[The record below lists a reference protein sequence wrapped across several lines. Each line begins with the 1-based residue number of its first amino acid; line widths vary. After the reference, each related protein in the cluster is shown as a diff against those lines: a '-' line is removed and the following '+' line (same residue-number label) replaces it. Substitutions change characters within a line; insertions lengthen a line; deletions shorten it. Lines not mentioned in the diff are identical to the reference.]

1 MIGARL
7 TMRALLE
14 RKPVGTNDSWGQPA
28 PADAVSTGAPLPCFV
43 YSSATQQIEDGQKI
57 APIEDLRIMF
67 ALDADVRDDDEI
79 ASVTDRSGVTIISGR
94 LKVIGPVQ
102 FKHTHREAA
111 LRRIG

>member
-1 MIGARL
+1 MIGGRF

-14 RKPVGTNDSWGQPA
+14 RKPVGANDSWGQPGA
-28 PADAVSTGAPLPCFV
+28 ADAVSTGDPLPCFV
-43 YSSATQQIEDGQKI
+43 YSNATRQIEDGKTI

-79 ASVTDRSGVTIISGR
+79 ASVTDRRGVTIIAGR

-102 FKHTHREAA
+102 FKHTHHEAA